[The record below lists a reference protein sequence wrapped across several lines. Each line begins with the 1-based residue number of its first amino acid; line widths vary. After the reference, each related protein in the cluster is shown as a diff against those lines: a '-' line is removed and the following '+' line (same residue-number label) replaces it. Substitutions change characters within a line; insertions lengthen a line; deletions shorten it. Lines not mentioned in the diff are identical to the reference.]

1 MPGST
6 GAEGGVGI
14 ALSLAGCSS
23 RVSLVPVWGGTCSL
37 APNRA
42 KPTMMISAISG
53 LAIAQ

>member
-23 RVSLVPVWGGTCSL
+23 RVSLVPVLGEVL
-37 APNRA
+37 VPRA
-42 KPTMMISAISG
+42 SPSQAYSDDIIN
-53 LAIAQ
+53 